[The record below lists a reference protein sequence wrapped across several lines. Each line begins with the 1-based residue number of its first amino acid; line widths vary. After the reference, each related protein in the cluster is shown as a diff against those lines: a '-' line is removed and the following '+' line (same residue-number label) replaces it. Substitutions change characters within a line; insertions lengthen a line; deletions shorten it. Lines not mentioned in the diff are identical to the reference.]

1 MTTVGRHLALAAA
14 AVMACAVAAGT
25 VIAGATEDD
34 LAVVKRAVR
43 HDATVR
49 VASDKPAAD
58 EPVVGTDEKDWERRG
73 EGRRVANR
81 DLKWFKV
88 RVVDK
93 GSKRSRVTI
102 NLPIALV
109 RALDDF
115 PIDIGGHGGWRDGRE
130 DRDGKYGRDGRGTIR
145 LGDVLA
151 TLEGGQSLVEID
163 DDDATVRVWV
173 E

>member
-1 MTTVGRHLALAAA
+1 MKTAGRHLALAAA
-14 AVMACAVAAGT
+14 AAMACAVAAGT
-25 VIAGATEDD
+25 VLAGATEDD
-34 LAVVKRAVR
+34 LTVVKRAVR
-43 HDATVR
+43 HDAALR
-49 VASDKPAAD
+49 VASADDKAPGD
-58 EPVVGTDEKDWERRG
+58 EPVRGTDEKDWERRG
-73 EGRRVANR
+73 EGRRIANR

-88 RVVDK
+88 RVVEK
-93 GSKRSRVTI
+93 GSKRARVTI
-102 NLPIALV
+102 NLPIGLV

-115 PIDIGGHGGWRDGRE
+115 PIDIGGHGRWRNGDE
-130 DRDGKYGRDGRGTIR
+130 DGRDGRAHIR